1 MQPITL
7 THIAKRYGD
16 KVIFE
21 NASFQFAPGEWTC
34 LMGPS
39 GCGKTTLL
47 HLIMG
52 LTKPDAGCISGIPRE
67 IAAVFQEDRLCEM
80 FSVESNLRLV
90 CGSHLSSAE
99 AEACLTALGL
109 PDCLSRPVRELSGGM
124 KRRVALARALLA
136 PASLLLLD
144 EPLKGLDADTKQ
156 LAVTALKQYSL
167 NKTVLCVTH
176 DEEEAK
182 ALAASVITLP
192 PRL

>member
-1 MQPITL
+1 MEIRLDQIAKSFDKRQVIHPTTL
-7 THIAKRYGD
+7 TI
-16 KVIFE
+16 E
-21 NASFQFAPGEWTC
+21 NGNFTT
-34 LMGPS
+34 LLGPS

-192 PRL
+192 PLS